1 MKRFLGLT
9 EMILHLRPRD
19 AEIYALAQHEKEEP
33 RPPILLETP
42 DQVPEP
48 RAEWFRIPVRIL

>member
-1 MKRFLGLT
+1 MKKLLGLT

-19 AEIYALAQHEKEEP
+19 AEIYALAQQEKETP

-42 DQVPEP
+42 DQIPE
-48 RAEWFRIPVRIL
+48 RCMGWFRIPVKIL